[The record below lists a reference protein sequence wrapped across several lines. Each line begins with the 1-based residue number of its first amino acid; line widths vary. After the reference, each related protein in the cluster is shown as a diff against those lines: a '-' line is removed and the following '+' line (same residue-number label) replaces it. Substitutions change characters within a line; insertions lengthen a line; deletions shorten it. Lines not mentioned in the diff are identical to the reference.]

1 MNEKAKEE
9 EELIWLPK
17 SLCERL
23 KPIQAEEVLREAVLK
38 YAHQNKEYLKDDL
51 DIFQEA
57 VSDYRISLEKVKNDF
72 KEAKDSQLNALNE
85 MWEGFEKDIT
95 KIRDN
100 NKKVIGEL
108 QPLRLELEEIK
119 SLMSSLSKWSL
130 EDLLKVIEKINSYN
144 QNTKDIIQFLFENY
158 RIKEKP

>member
-1 MNEKAKEE
+1 MSEKIKEE

-38 YAHQNKEYLKDDL
+38 YANQTKEYLKDDL
-51 DIFQEA
+51 DIFKEA
-57 VSDYRISLEKVKNDF
+57 VLDYRISLEKVKNDF

-95 KIRDN
+95 KI
-100 NKKVIGEL
+100 
-108 QPLRLELEEIK
+108 
-119 SLMSSLSKWSL
+119 
-130 EDLLKVIEKINSYN
+130 
-144 QNTKDIIQFLFENY
+144 
-158 RIKEKP
+158 